1 MILTDVSITVPEG
14 MKMYIQPADK
24 RAELERN
31 ALILY
36 PYINNKTISYG
47 RAAEILGI
55 PKYDLIELFDNMGIA
70 YLSMDISEIEE
81 EVKDWEGMKKA
92 GK

>member
-1 MILTDVSITVPEG
+1 L
-14 MKMYIQPADK
+14 
-24 RAELERN
+24 L
-31 ALILY
+31 LY

-81 EVKDWEGMKKA
+81 ELKDWEGMKKA
-92 GK
+92 GI